1 MRICAGGF
9 LVRGEQVLLAKRSPV
24 RRLYP
29 DVWGAAGGHCEGHEA
44 PAETLVREVADEL
57 GATAQAFEEIAV
69 LEELHP
75 DEHGEARYHVFVVTV
90 WEGREPRMPD
100 SEQVVGVSGR

>member
-1 MRICAGGF
+1 MPAASSFEANKSSSLSARRRDGSIPTCGTSQAGIAR
-9 LVRGEQVLLAKRSPV
+9 VTRPRPK
-24 RRLYP
+24 
-29 DVWGAAGGHCEGHEA
+29 
-44 PAETLVREVADEL
+44 TLIREVADEL

-90 WEGREPRMPD
+90 WEGREPRMLD